1 MKFLTSTEIVSSL
14 KFPQII
20 SIKTENCNMPFDQ
33 KQDSNINLSIS
44 SLYHYLFNRPYIQL
58 YYLYYNLPACMRYRS
73 LKEIPHKVH
82 PSLDILYD

>member
-14 KFPQII
+14 KFPQIM

-44 SLYHYLFNRPYIQL
+44 SLYHYLFNRLYIQL
-58 YYLYYNLPACMRYRS
+58 YYFVLQSAS
-73 LKEIPHKVH
+73 LHEIQVIKRD
-82 PSLDILYD
+82 SS